1 MQAVVQSAARESF
14 HFAAGRSYMMRS
26 EKREGASSSHR
37 SPDPSKRPPRKRKR
51 KAGFFYKLFTMILL
65 LLVWPLGLLLL
76 WRRKL
81 RWSAIT
87 KLLTSIVTLAAC
99 IVLLGF
105 ALTVNTG
112 NPNYTRVQDQINSAL
127 DAAADNLLHIGAIA
141 SDQAEI
147 MLERMEDVADA
158 IWESSKVDLSYGI
171 DAGVALGQ
179 RAKHTIGGWLNALDR
194 EASGTQE
201 TIEPSAEASISP
213 DPTAAVT
220 PKPTAAPTPEPTE
233 AAHPFRVKPAAEATV
248 YYNAGGKCYHM
259 ASACGSMQTS
269 AAHTLGET
277 LNENNHRCSV
287 CGTPEK
293 SILDEEYI
301 VWVDENG
308 IAHLSDQCGDFA
320 GKWSLLPAAEAVES
334 DMLSCESCEADLYL
348 AALASGAEI
357 QLLPEATAEPT
368 EQPTAEPTS
377 EPTAEPTE
385 QPTSAPTSEP
395 TSALEAET
403 AAPLTIEAV
412 VPVSEAPVQTVSAAP
427 AQTSSPASSA
437 AAEATPTASAAPEA
451 EWILPN
457 VMLKP
462 VAEATVYHSMEG
474 RLYHSFNRCG
484 SMIGG
489 GAYNLAECA
498 ETHGRCKACGAPDAA
513 LIGTPCLWMDQNNLC
528 HTSDACEAFV
538 GQYRLIL
545 REDALDQGRIGCA
558 ECGGDEYLIPN
569 TKIDFAALNGSKAD
583 PETP

>member
-14 HFAAGRSYMMRS
+14 HFATGRSYMMRS
-26 EKREGASSSHR
+26 EKREGASSGHR
-37 SPDPSKRPPRKRKR
+37 SPDPGKRPPRKRKK
-51 KAGFFYKLFTMILL
+51 KAGFFYKLLMMILL
-65 LLVWPLGLLLL
+65 LLAWPFGLLML

-112 NPNYTRVQDQINSAL
+112 NPNYTRIQDRINSAL
-127 DAAADNLLHIGAIA
+127 DVAADNLLHIGAIV

-158 IWESSKVDLSYGI
+158 IWESSKTDLSYGI

-179 RAKHTIGGWLNALDR
+179 RAKHTIGGWLNALDQNEPDAQDSVDPSV
-194 EASGTQE
+194 EASASP
-201 TIEPSAEASISP
+201 EPTELI
-213 DPTAAVT
+213 T

-233 AAHPFRVKPAAEATV
+233 AVYQFRVKPASEATV
-248 YYNAGGKCYHM
+248 YYNEGGKCYHM

-269 AAHTLGET
+269 VAHTLGET

-301 VWVDENG
+301 VWLDENG
-308 IAHLSDQCGDFA
+308 IVHLSDRCSDFA

-334 DMLSCESCEADLYL
+334 DMLSCESCEANLYL

-357 QLLPEATAEPT
+357 QLLPEAT
-368 EQPTAEPTS
+368 EQ
-377 EPTAEPTE
+377 PTAEPTE
-385 QPTSAPTSEP
+385 QPTSEP
-395 TSALEAET
+395 TAEPTDSPSAALESAS
-403 AAPLTIEAV
+403 AAPLTIEAIAQA
-412 VPVSEAPVQTVSAAP
+412 SEAPVQTSSAAP
-427 AQTSSPASSA
+427 TQSAIPHSTA
-437 AAEATPTASAAPEA
+437 AAEATPDAPAASSAPTAAPEA

-462 VAEATVYHSMEG
+462 AAEATVYHSMEG
-474 RLYHSFNRCG
+474 KFYHRFNRCG

-489 GAYNLAECA
+489 GAYSLAECA
-498 ETHGRCKACGAPDAA
+498 EAYGRCRACGAPDAA
-513 LIGTPCLWMDQNNLC
+513 LIGAPCLWMDQNNLC
-528 HTSDACEAFV
+528 HTSDTCDVFV
-538 GQYRLIL
+538 GQYQLIL
-545 REDALDQGRIGCA
+545 RDDALEQERIGCA

-569 TKIDFAALNGSKAD
+569 TKIDFEALNGSGIEA
-583 PETP
+583 ETP